1 MQNAVSQHIRNGA
14 DCFDFYSV
22 TYSPFGNYP
31 ANGLVTE
38 TMQQFACFY
47 FLAKWQNQAY
57 RLISN
62 GLRSSCFVLV
72 LIALREITHLARH
85 TCATTIALS
94 NGISIE
100 SIAKM
105 LGHSNIKTT
114 QVYAK
119 ITDKKLK
126 EDMDKLENYLK
137 DLGINPM
144 I

>member
-1 MQNAVSQHIRNGA
+1 
-14 DCFDFYSV
+14 
-22 TYSPFGNYP
+22 
-31 ANGLVTE
+31 
-38 TMQQFACFY
+38 
-47 FLAKWQNQAY
+47 
-57 RLISN
+57 
-62 GLRSSCFVLV
+62 
-72 LIALREITHLARH
+72 
-85 TCATTIALS
+85 
-94 NGISIE
+94 
-100 SIAKM
+100 M